1 MEAYLVEVAK
11 TNSPTLLICGG
22 LIGLV
27 YYLIKAQREKTAA
40 KRDSEKKDT
49 DLQLALQ
56 AKDIENLKAQVA
68 MQSSRWDTLQ
78 DTLGKMNEN
87 LAAIREN
94 ILNLDQRID
103 RLENR

>member
-56 AKDIENLKAQVA
+56 AKDIENLKTQVA
-68 MQSSRWDTLQ
+68 MLSSHWETLQ

-94 ILNLDQRID
+94 ISNLDARID
-103 RLENR
+103 RLENK

>member
-68 MQSSRWDTLQ
+68 MQSSRWETLQ

-94 ILNLDQRID
+94 ISNLDARID
-103 RLENR
+103 RLENK

>member
-27 YYLIKAQREKTAA
+27 YYLIKAQRDKTAV

-68 MQSSRWDTLQ
+68 MQSSRWETLQ

-94 ILNLDQRID
+94 ISNLDARID
-103 RLENR
+103 RLENK

>member
-27 YYLIKAQREKTAA
+27 YYMIKAQREKTAA

-56 AKDIENLKAQVA
+56 AKDIENLKTQVA
-68 MQSSRWDTLQ
+68 MQSSRWETLQ
-78 DTLGKMNEN
+78 DTLAKMNEN

-94 ILNLDQRID
+94 ISNLDQRID
-103 RLENR
+103 RLENM

>member
-68 MQSSRWDTLQ
+68 MQSSRWETLQ

-94 ILNLDQRID
+94 MSNLDARID
-103 RLENR
+103 RIENK

>member
-68 MQSSRWDTLQ
+68 MQSSRWETLQ

-94 ILNLDQRID
+94 ISNLDARID

>member
-56 AKDIENLKAQVA
+56 AKDIENLKTQVA

-94 ILNLDQRID
+94 ISNLDQRID